1 MGTGWNVL
9 EMPLAALDAPSGAC
23 QGNTLLG
30 AEDPVV
36 GRPARHVLWANCS
49 PLAKLREMS
58 HWGC

>member
-36 GRPARHVLWANCS
+36 G
-49 PLAKLREMS
+49 
-58 HWGC
+58 